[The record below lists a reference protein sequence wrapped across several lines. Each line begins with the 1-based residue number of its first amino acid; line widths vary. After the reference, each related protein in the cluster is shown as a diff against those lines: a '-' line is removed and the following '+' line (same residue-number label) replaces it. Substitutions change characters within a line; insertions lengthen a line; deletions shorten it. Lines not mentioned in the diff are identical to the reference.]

1 MIVNFLKQSDALKRI
16 LFNHNTALDENS
28 IFSHSTNEL
37 EEFLN
42 DAMTNNK
49 SITSIKSSDLIFE
62 NGEFSNYDSIEEEYN
77 DIVDVLNDFLKM
89 DSVKDVVDTN
99 NDGKLSNNEIQEFI
113 NAVGSLDS
121 DADNIS
127 MNDLF
132 SAIQSIEDGSFN
144 NTSDEITTETN
155 PTKDTDQNN
164 VKRSGNSG
172 GKNYNKNTT
181 NAINTTNTTNPE
193 SSKDNLSSMSLEQL
207 ESKKGE
213 QESELKTAQDNAN
226 KAYNGETE
234 TIKNAQE
241 DYETQKQSYEESL
254 KNDENVSNELKTKQ
268 QENQINID
276 NQKAVIDSIKS
287 NINSKENEITAQES
301 TITADKSDISAY
313 ESAISNLKSQ
323 KSDDADVK
331 ADITEKLS
339 QAEKNLKTAKEKL
352 SEDEETLKRLNNE
365 KSALETNLETE
376 EETLKTFENEKK
388 TIEADI
394 IANCGDETK
403 VALDAF
409 KAAEE
414 NVETV
419 KADEIASST
428 KKVTEAQTKLDEINA
443 VINTKNANKIEKEFS
458 VNSLSN
464 PEQLYKTMG
473 LEEKGLNY
481 EVFMKVIE
489 GYNNIEDKGNGFLGI
504 FDTTQSDDAERY
516 YLLDLNNFE
525 LVGQSV
531 IKTGS
536 GNMDDVQSANKHG
549 SKATLSGFERI
560 KEEYNSDRSWKIG
573 IRLDGLEAG
582 INDNSYAK
590 ATVAHY
596 TTGNS
601 TWGCKGIAPVYNNNG
616 EVDEAATFEKLRTL
630 FPTGGIIFTYPTDED
645 YWELSNLY

>member
-1 MIVNFLKQSDALKRI
+1 MIVNFLKQSEITKKLLLNI
-16 LFNHNTALDENS
+16 NS
-28 IFSHSTNEL
+28 ELTEDNIFSYSTKEL
-37 EEFLN
+37 EDILSDTINSDSFNL
-42 DAMTNNK
+42 
-49 SITSIKSSDLIFE
+49 SIQSEYIAFE
-62 NGEFSNYDSIEEEYN
+62 DGEFTYTKEQEENDSQMIN
-77 DIVDVLNDFLKM
+77 ILNDFLKM
-89 DSVKDVVDTN
+89 DKVKDVVDTN
-99 NDGKLSNNEIQEFI
+99 KDGKLSNKEINEFLEAIE
-113 NAVGSLDS
+113 ALDK
-121 DADNIS
+121 DAENIS
-127 MNDLF
+127 MNDIF
-132 SAIQSIEDGSFN
+132 SAMQSIEEGSFN
-144 NTSDEITTETN
+144 DILEKISTETN
-155 PTKDTDQNN
+155 PTEDIKQNN
-164 VKRSGNSG
+164 AKRSSNSG
-172 GKNYNKNTT
+172 GKNYHK
-181 NAINTTNTTNPE
+181 NAIDNQDSTKPE
-193 SSKDNLSSMSLEQL
+193 YSKDNLSSMSLEQL
-207 ESKKGE
+207 EAQKNE
-213 QESELKTAQDNAN
+213 QESELKTAQDNVT
-226 KAYNGETE
+226 KAYNGETDA
-234 TIKNAQE
+234 IKRAQE
-241 DYETQKQSYEESL
+241 DCDTKKQAYEQAL
-254 KNDENVSNELKTKQ
+254 KNDENISNELKAEQ
-268 QENQINID
+268 QENQTNID

-301 TITADKSDISAY
+301 TITADKSNISAY

-323 KSDDADVK
+323 KSDDADVQS
-331 ADITEKLS
+331 DIAKKLS

-352 SEDEETLKRLNNE
+352 SKDEKTLKRLNNE
-365 KSALETNLETE
+365 KGALETNLETE
-376 EETLKTFENEKK
+376 EGTLQTFENEKK
-388 TIEADI
+388 TIEANI

-403 VALDAF
+403 AALDAF

-419 KADEIASST
+419 KADEIAAAT

-481 EVFMKVIE
+481 EVFMKAIE

-504 FDTTQSDDAERY
+504 FDTTQGDDAERY

-560 KEEYNSDRSWKIG
+560 REEYNSSKKWKIG
-573 IRLDGLEAG
+573 IRLDGIEAG

-590 ATVAHY
+590 AAVAHY

-601 TWGCKGIAPVYNNNG
+601 TWGCKGIAPVYKNNG
-616 EVDEAATFEKLRTL
+616 KVDEAATFEKLRTL